1 MPERI
6 FILGILI
13 TLIIIFQKRFKSG
26 KIRKSLRLPENIRIM
41 DPTLPTVLYF
51 QTDTCVQCRTS
62 QKPVL
67 NNLKKRKNNF
77 NLIEVNAFKEK
88 ELTSLFNIR
97 TVPSTVIFSNDGSS
111 KFINN
116 GFAGRNELLK
126 QLEEVKN

>member
-67 NNLKKRKNNF
+67 KNLEEEIGGF
-77 NLIEVNAFKEK
+77 NLVDINAIDSD
-88 ELTSLFNIR
+88 ELTSLFNIK
-97 TVPSTVIFSNDGSS
+97 TVPSTVVFSNDGSS
-111 KFINN
+111 RFINN
-116 GFAGRNELLK
+116 GFADKDELLK
-126 QLEEVKN
+126 QLEEAKN